1 MKLEEYIAKRKKE
14 DGINEFDLEK
24 TAENTRICVN
34 YIFEYFNNYLES
46 RDADNETILHLDKI
60 DKYRR
65 LLNEYDLDIQE
76 WLVSLYSSY
85 GNFINRQMKKYL
97 TDDYFLLYDSEA
109 EFRALSYEV
118 YPKIIKKFKYLEGH
132 SEMIFRF
139 IKDEHRIQ
147 SRFREYD
154 DYYISEE
161 INEWILSTY
170 NKYGVNIYKF
180 CESWVEYFYN
190 NPDMWPKGHKKK
202 SKYYDEYHNNRPKY
216 INESFLWDYDYK
228 QKSNLFGL
236 DTLYR
241 RMPKKAFIRGR
252 KQDLEIIMMYC
263 WLHCIETDI
272 GYWEEYSNKVFV
284 EQMG

>member
-46 RDADNETILHLDKI
+46 RGADNETILHLDKI

-236 DTLYR
+236 DALYR
-241 RMPKKAFIRGR
+241 RMPKKSFLKGR
-252 KQDLEIIMMYC
+252 KQELEIVMMYC
-263 WLHCIETDI
+263 WLHCIETDND
-272 GYWEEYSNKVFV
+272 YWEEYSDKVFN
-284 EQMG
+284 E